1 MHRIHLLHSSFR
13 HSTAGNMVENTAL
26 VIIKKVDKELTG
38 FVLNIK
44 TKKRV
49 KKTMYADAFV
59 LEDIKVLSFIYKTTL
74 LTTLMF

>member
-1 MHRIHLLHSSFR
+1 
-13 HSTAGNMVENTAL
+13 MVENTAP

-44 TKKRV
+44 TKKRG